1 MGIVNITDYTNI
13 ETLLSNPTDYGTF
26 GNLAEALENNPGWR
40 VIEGGKTT
48 VEPARPIMPTPF
60 AITEYGKDA
69 VGLTGGV
76 KGYSNVV
83 NITEGATAGTVA
95 AESAGIFAGWTVGT
109 AVAGVLAGAGIGI
122 AAFELNPDFWI
133 GVSNKIF
140 GTDITYDEI
149 KDYTILG
156 RIQNSIVGAENQV
169 TTYLSEE
176 VVKAILDYAAEYGL
190 FGDGTQ
196 PGHVVNPDYPTL
208 SPIISKNYSAINYQ
222 APSGNTSLM
231 ELRVTAGSAY
241 IVLLRASEA
250 SSNFAFIVLSSAAAT
265 YQIITNGTVTYTGE
279 LSSDTSP
286 DGRNY
291 YEASISSGGSGVT
304 VYESNPYLNSDPN
317 FYNLFYNNHGAL
329 WDYLMDGEISFPTV
343 PGGYT
348 LPDNPK
354 IYDPDK
360 TLQEN
365 YPEWVATGD
374 QTNTIVN
381 PYDDPQLYPMPWL
394 PVAMP
399 AYDPVTQPERYPAY
413 QPGTEPYPEGLPK
426 NQPAA
431 QTGKLPEQ
439 LPDPYQDPTNRLPKD
454 SKDPKTGD
462 ENVPDQNPPTD
473 PTPTPPIVFPTIGG
487 EANAL
492 FTVYKPDTSA
502 LNSLAGV
509 LWSNN
514 FLDNLMKI
522 FTNNPMD
529 AIISLHMLY
538 ATPSTGGNK
547 NIKLGYLDT
556 GISSPYVDKQ
566 YLEIDCG
573 TVRIPEYFGDVR
585 DYVNSV
591 VDIYLPFVGM
601 RHLKTQDIV
610 GSYVTVKAGVDVFT
624 GTVLYTINIRKTSG
638 INQVMYA
645 YEGNCAVA
653 LPLTGADKS
662 RMFSVLGA
670 AATGAAAGGVGG
682 AVAGAALS
690 VMNGSQ
696 QADIQRT
703 GNFGANAGAM
713 GVKKPYIV
721 VSRNIGSDANNYS
734 QLHGYPSNKTVKLN
748 TCSGFTRVLDVKL
761 EGLEGATDADK
772 AEIEA
777 LLKEGVII

>member
-1 MGIVNITDYTNI
+1 MGVVNITDYTNI
-13 ETLLSNPTDYGTF
+13 ETLLSNPVDYGTF
-26 GNLAEALENNPGWR
+26 GNLAEALETNPGWR

-48 VEPARPIMPTPF
+48 IEPVNPLTPSPL

-76 KGYSNVV
+76 EGYSNVV
-83 NITEGATAGTVA
+83 NITEGATAGSVA

-176 VVKAILDYAAEYGL
+176 VVKSILEYAAEYGL
-190 FGDGTQ
+190 FGDKTQ
-196 PGHVVNPDYPTL
+196 PGHVINPDYPDKSL
-208 SPIISKNYSAINYQ
+208 KISNNIIDTEHISSSTVYTNRYYFSEG
-222 APSGNTSLM
+222 SG
-231 ELRVTAGSAY
+231 Y
-241 IVLLRASEA
+241 IVALR
-250 SSNFAFIVLSSAAAT
+250 SSSSSRSVAFYAVSDSPFVFANRTILP
-265 YQIITNGTVTYTGE
+265 NPGTPYT
-279 LSSDTSP
+279 DTSRSSTSP
-286 DGRNY
+286 EGRSFYWGAFSTTFPSVPTSNY
-291 YEASISSGGSGVT
+291 FTDDTELYSLFNNKPGV
-304 VYESNPYLNSDPN
+304 
-317 FYNLFYNNHGAL
+317 L

-343 PGGYT
+343 PGGYK

-360 TLQEN
+360 SLQEN

-374 QTNTIVN
+374 ETNTIVN

-439 LPDPYQDPTNRLPKD
+439 LPDPYQDPTNRLPED

-462 ENVPDQNPPTD
+462 EDVPDQNPPTD

-509 LWSNN
+509 LWSSN
-514 FLDNLMKI
+514 FLENLMKI

-529 AIISLHMLY
+529 AVISLHMLY
-538 ATPSTGGNK
+538 ATPSTGGSDK

-585 DYVNSV
+585 DYINSV
-591 VDIYLPFVGM
+591 ADIYLPFVGM

-670 AATGAAAGGVGG
+670 AATGAAAGGATG

-721 VSRNIGSDANNYS
+721 ISRNIGSDANNYN
-734 QLHGYPSNKTVKLN
+734 QLHGYPANKTVKLN
-748 TCSGFTRVLDVKL
+748 SCSGFTRVLDVKL

-777 LLKEGVII
+777 LLKGGVII

>member
-1 MGIVNITDYTNI
+1 MAVTNIIDYQSI
-13 ETLLSNPTDYGTF
+13 ETLLTNVVDYGTY
-26 GNLAEALENNPGWR
+26 GNLATAIRENPGWR
-40 VIEGGKTT
+40 VIEGGKTVVNPGNST
-48 VEPARPIMPTPF
+48 VVRFPLSQ
-60 AITEYGKDA
+60 YGQEA
-69 VGLTGGV
+69 VNLTGGV
-76 KGYSNVV
+76 EGYNNIV

-109 AVAGVLAGAGIGI
+109 AVTGVLAGAGIGI
-122 AAFELNPDFWI
+122 AAFELAPEFWI
-133 GVSNKIF
+133 GVSNRIF
-140 GTDITYDEI
+140 GTDISYDEI

-156 RIQNSIVGAENQV
+156 RIQNKIVGGQNQV
-169 TTYLSEE
+169 TTYLSTEII
-176 VVKAILDYAAEYGL
+176 KAILEYAAEYGL
-190 FGDGTQ
+190 FDSGIPYAD
-196 PGHVVNPDYPTL
+196 NPDFPNQTL
-208 SPIISKNYSAINYQ
+208 YLQRNSVHTYTVNSTTGEIITHTYYDVVTGSAYGVFVYTDTSYGQYYKNYSRMLLSDSPFTYKNRNSETILN
-222 APSGNTSLM
+222 
-231 ELRVTAGSAY
+231 SATVEVDGETY
-241 IVLLRASEA
+241 YYG
-250 SSNFAFIVLSSAAAT
+250 AAE
-265 YQIITNGTVTYTGE
+265 Y
-279 LSSDTSP
+279 
-286 DGRNY
+286 
-291 YEASISSGGSGVT
+291 GSGYTFSDVPNLWILDT
-304 VYESNPYLNSDPN
+304 DLLN
-317 FYNLFYNNHGAL
+317 
-329 WDYLMDGEISFPTV
+329 MDNIIRIIFKGEIVIPSA
-343 PGGYT
+343 PGVYT
-348 LPDNPK
+348 LPDNPT
-354 IYDPDK
+354 IYDPNK
-360 TLQEN
+360 TFEQN
-365 YPEWVATGD
+365 YPEWAAEEEETAGL
-374 QTNTIVN
+374 IN
-381 PYDDPQLYPMPWL
+381 PYTNPETYPQPWL
-394 PVAMP
+394 PVIMP
-399 AYDPVTQPERYPAY
+399 EYDPVTQPERYPAY
-413 QPGTEPYPEGLPK
+413 QPGTEPYPEGLPE

-431 QTGKLPEQ
+431 QTGKLPKQ
-439 LPDPYQDPTNRLPKD
+439 LPDPYQDPTNRLPED
-454 SKDPKTGD
+454 SKDPATGEKD
-462 ENVPDQNPPTD
+462 VPDQNPPTD

-492 FTVYKPDTSA
+492 FTVYEPDTSA

-509 LWSNN
+509 LWSSN
-514 FLDNLMKI
+514 FLENLMKI

-529 AIISLHMLY
+529 AVISLHMLY

-556 GISSPYVDKQ
+556 GISSAYVDKQ

-591 VDIYLPFVGM
+591 ADIYLPFVGM
-601 RHLKTQDIV
+601 RHLKTQDII

-638 INQVMYA
+638 IDQVMYA

-713 GVKKPYIV
+713 GVKTPYIV
-721 VSRNIGSDANNYS
+721 VSRNIGSDANNYNL
-734 QLHGYPSNKTVKLN
+734 LHGYPANKTVKLN
-748 TCSGFTRVLDVKL
+748 TCTGFTRVLDVKL